1 MSGRG
6 IPSVVGG
13 VGLVVRDDGDDD
25 VAVEGVV
32 VADVQVGLES
42 HAPGEGQHQQHAEGG
57 QDLS

>member
-1 MSGRG
+1 MSAAASRAL
-6 IPSVVGG
+6 SAR

-42 HAPGEGQHQQHAEGG
+42 HAPGEGQHEQHAEGG
-57 QDLS
+57 QDLP